1 MVKCFEINVALYD
14 NVTKT
19 SKLVR
24 EYFHQDKGPAQAIT
38 DTLAWINLKIKIWKK
53 NNPNYVIDG
62 IMLWSWSIAIPQA
75 DGEIKTKRS
84 SDKVLNWS
92 FDKDDVHFQQGLKDK
107 QKKRFAS
114 LLKQL
119 NKYRH
124 SKSEVKIEEIT
135 GGSLKDNAKFFSI
148 SSIPISFDLVEV

>member
-1 MVKCFEINVALYD
+1 MVKCFEINVILFDSVA
-14 NVTKT
+14 KT
-19 SKLVR
+19 RKDVR

-62 IMLWSWSIAIPQA
+62 LNIWSWSIAIPQA

-84 SDKVLNWS
+84 CDKVLSWH
-92 FDKDDVHFQQGLKDK
+92 FDKDVVQFQQGIKDK
-107 QKKRFAS
+107 QKKRFTLS
-114 LLKQL
+114 LLQL

-124 SKSEVKIEEIT
+124 SKSEIKIEEIS
-135 GGSLKDNAKFFSI
+135 GELKDNARHFSI
-148 SSIPISFDLVEV
+148 SSIPITFDLLEV